1 DGDHGAVHVG
11 IDLALLGKER
21 LGATFQVAEDEGG
34 DLRGGELAVAESDA
48 HDAPHLAGDAERK
61 MPRFVAD
68 IVDALAHETFDRV
81 HGPVRLGEQPPLRL
95 APDVHGAV
103 GCHRHH
109 GRHQPIA
116 GAPLARSS
124 RTSSS
129 SSFKANTSSSSAGG
143 TVCFDSELGTPPPV
157 VVASPSRPSRYST
170 RAIGLLSV
178 RYASL
183 RYDERSRL
191 ARRSAGV

>member
-1 DGDHGAVHVG
+1 
-11 IDLALLGKER
+11 
-21 LGATFQVAEDEGG
+21 
-34 DLRGGELAVAESDA
+34 
-48 HDAPHLAGDAERK
+48 

-116 GAPLARSS
+116 GAIANDERNAVLHERDEAVGGPEIDADDFAHPSSS
-124 RTSSS
+124 R
-129 SSFKANTSSSSAGG
+129 
-143 TVCFDSELGTPPPV
+143 
-157 VVASPSRPSRYST
+157 
-170 RAIGLLSV
+170 
-178 RYASL
+178 
-183 RYDERSRL
+183 
-191 ARRSAGV
+191 